1 MWVFHAGLDRP
12 NLQLAAREGWGD
24 DEKLAAIL
32 ELKQRHLGLGA
43 TGSGIV
49 SFTLIRVLERFSD
62 LLRERGV
69 AHRCYHGDFDRFG
82 TESTYCRDG
91 TDGMAPRVPGLSRIS
106 PLRRIH
112 GCCRRGDIEP
122 APEKPGDPPALAE
135 RIRQHPLVGHVQH
148 LPRRA

>member
-1 MWVFHAGLDRP
+1 MTPLDTLRRHFSHSGFRGPQEAVIEHLLAG
-12 NLQLAAREGWGD
+12 
-24 DEKLAAIL
+24 
-32 ELKQRHLGLGA
+32 
-43 TGSGIV
+43 
-49 SFTLIRVLERFSD
+49 
-62 LLRERGV
+62 
-69 AHRCYHGDFDRFG
+69 RFG
-82 TESTYCRDG
+82 TESTHCRDG